1 MFALLLAASLVA
13 AAPAPAKAPDP
24 AKAKELFNAGKKL
37 YDQGKYG
44 DAVQKFEAAFE
55 ARPHP
60 VIYFNIGKCYEL
72 MGESG
77 KGETGK
83 ALRAY
88 RDYLRALPDAS
99 DKQAVG
105 DSIANLERKL
115 KDRGLQQVLVFA
127 DPVTAKIEI
136 DGKDLGVQPASTE
149 LSPGPHKLVAKADG
163 YTPVERTFTMSS
175 VRSQEVTINL
185 APVGS
190 TPAVADAPRKDDGLK
205 QPAGSTLE
213 PTGTTTGTTT
223 GTPEA
228 IVAKKPPPQQGGKR
242 IFTWVAAGGAVV
254 AGGVGAGLGVVAGGA
269 SSQLRDPATAATR
282 TRPQADAL
290 VAQANSMSLGAN
302 IAYGVA
308 GAAAVTAVILFFVE
322 GRN

>member
-1 MFALLLAASLVA
+1 MFALLLAVSVA
-13 AAPAPAKAPDP
+13 TSAAPPPAAKPPDP

-37 YDQGKYG
+37 YDLGKYG
-44 DAVQKFEAAFE
+44 EAVVKFEEAYV

-60 VIYFNIGKCYEL
+60 IIFFNIGKCYEL

-99 DKQAVG
+99 DKVAVG

-127 DPVTAKIEI
+127 DPATATIEI
-136 DGKDLGVQPASTE
+136 DGKNLGVQPASTE
-149 LSPGPHKLVAKADG
+149 LAPGPHKLIAKADG
-163 YTPVERTFTMSS
+163 YTPVERSFTMSA

-190 TPAVADAPRKDDGLK
+190 GTPAVADAPKNDGLK
-205 QPAGSTLE
+205 QPNNSVTE
-213 PTGTTTGTTT
+213 PTPTTTSS
-223 GTPEA
+223 TPPES
-228 IVAKKPPPQQGGKR
+228 IVAKKPPPKKGGTR
-242 IFTWVAAGGAVV
+242 VFTWVAAGGAVV
-254 AGGVGAGLGVVAGGA
+254 AGGVGAGLGVMAGGA
-269 SSQLRDPATAATR
+269 SSELKGSQHTR
-282 TRPQADAL
+282 MEADAL
-290 VAQANSMSLGAN
+290 VSKANSMSLGAN
-302 IAYGVA
+302 VAYGVA

>member
-1 MFALLLAASLVA
+1 MFALLVAASLLSAAPVA
-13 AAPAPAKAPDP
+13 AAKAPDP

-127 DPVTAKIEI
+127 DPATAKIEI

-149 LSPGPHKLVAKADG
+149 LAPGPHKLVARAEG
-163 YTPVERTFTMSS
+163 FTPVERTFTMSA

-190 TPAVADAPRKDDGLK
+190 TPPVADAPRKDDGLK
-205 QPAGSTLE
+205 QPNGATLE
-213 PTGTTTGTTT
+213 PANPPPS

-228 IVAKKPPPQQGGKR
+228 IVAKKPAPKEGGKR

-254 AGGVGAGLGVVAGGA
+254 AGGVGAGLGVVASGA
-269 SSQLRDPATAATR
+269 SSKLMDPTAAATR
-282 TRPQADAL
+282 TRSEADGL

-302 IAYGVA
+302 VAYGVA